1 MFVCLHDHGGAVAG
15 NAAIGELQVVAGFGS
30 AADQE
35 GALRHADK
43 AAGTVWRNHLQASFR
58 HNGYNIP
65 HKTYLFADCSTPN
78 SVQKRLTAITKAL
91 STRLHCA
98 QRPGE
103 YSFSPLDV
111 GSFHPEMAP
120 Q

>member
-43 AAGTVWRNHLQASFR
+43 AAGTVWRNHLQDSFR
-58 HNGYNIP
+58 HNGDSIR
-65 HKTYLFADCSTPN
+65 HKTHFFAGCSTPN
-78 SVQKRLTAITKAL
+78 SGRKMLTAITAAL
-91 STRLHCA
+91 STPPPWA
-98 QRPGE
+98 PRPREDSLRPRG
-103 YSFSPLDV
+103 
-111 GSFHPEMAP
+111 
-120 Q
+120 

>member
-43 AAGTVWRNHLQASFR
+43 AAGPVWGNPPPGRFR
-58 HNGYNIP
+58 HNGESIRP
-65 HKTYLFADCSTPN
+65 KTYLFAHCYTPN
-78 SVQKRLTAITKAL
+78 SLAKRVRAKTAAF
-91 STRLHCA
+91 SNRPQGA
-98 QRPGE
+98 PAPGE
-103 YSFSPLDV
+103 EAFTSP
-111 GSFHPEMAP
+111 
-120 Q
+120 